1 MYIVVDV
8 LMIIDVKLTLL
19 AQNTHFKFTLDNHCH
34 FLIISTYTEQHTLN
48 NWTLKCISQNIHTHS
63 LASSTHGW

>member
-19 AQNTHFKFTLDNHCH
+19 AQNTHFKFTLDNLCH
-34 FLIISTYTEQHTLN
+34 FCVTAFFLIISTYTEQHTLN
-48 NWTLKCISQNIHTHS
+48 NWTLSV
-63 LASSTHGW
+63 